1 LCRGLGTDIIYS
13 SADAMGRA
21 AGARKENSMHKKIE
35 IKRASKAVIE
45 FVYGGV
51 EHVAEL
57 TKLNAVDNSQL
68 RFP

>member
-1 LCRGLGTDIIYS
+1 
-13 SADAMGRA
+13 MGRA
-21 AGARKENSMHKKIE
+21 AGPRKENSMHKKIE